1 MKCPIC
7 RTGETGPGKA
17 TVTLERDGL
26 TLVVRGVPAHVC
38 SNCGEEYVEER
49 EANRLLATTE
59 AAAKAG
65 VKVDIRD
72 YVAA

>member
-17 TVTLERDGL
+17 TVTLKREGL
-26 TLVVRGVPAHVC
+26 TLVVKGVPARVC
-38 SNCGEEYVEER
+38 ANCGEEYVDESVAR
-49 EANRLLATTE
+49 RLLE
-59 AAAKAG
+59 AAESDLRAG
-65 VKVDIRD
+65 VRLDVRD